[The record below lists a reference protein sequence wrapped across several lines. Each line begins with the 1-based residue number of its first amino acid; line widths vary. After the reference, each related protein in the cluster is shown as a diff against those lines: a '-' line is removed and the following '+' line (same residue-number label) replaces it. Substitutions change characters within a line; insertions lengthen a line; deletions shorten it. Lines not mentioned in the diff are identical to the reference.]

1 MKVVTRT
8 NSNVEDDMRTITS
21 AVLALSILTGFAA
34 QAMAYD
40 PDTSDAKRFFEQ
52 RDRESR

>member
-1 MKVVTRT
+1 MGMVMK
-8 NSNVEDDMRTITS
+8 TIAS
-21 AVLALSILTGFAA
+21 ALLALSVLTGFAA
-34 QAMAYD
+34 QSLAYD